1 MSQNKW
7 PLSSFLLPSTLPLP
21 LSSTYEFSF
30 TWTKIRPLSKGQSDE
45 LKEKDTLPDLCPLGY
60 KYSEQALGEIL
71 CLHRQTPGSRFLL
84 LPVPTRS
91 ATQGQESEKSKHLHA
106 TSSMICPQ
114 KAFALPL
121 VTRGMQAFLEINGRF
136 HSSTISKADTRVH
149 ALQSKP

>member
-71 CLHRQTPGSRFLL
+71 CLHRQTPGSTF
-84 LPVPTRS
+84 PPP
-91 ATQGQESEKSKHLHA
+91 
-106 TSSMICPQ
+106 SSSH
-114 KAFALPL
+114 PL
-121 VTRGMQAFLEINGRF
+121 CYSR
-136 HSSTISKADTRVH
+136 TRVREKQASPCYQLH
-149 ALQSKP
+149 DLSAEGICFATGDSRYAGLPRDKRTLSQFNHQQG